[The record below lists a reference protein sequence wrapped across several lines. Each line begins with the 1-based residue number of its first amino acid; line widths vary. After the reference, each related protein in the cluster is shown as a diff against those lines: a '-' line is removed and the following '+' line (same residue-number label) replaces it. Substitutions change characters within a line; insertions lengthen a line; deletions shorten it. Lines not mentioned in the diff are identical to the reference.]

1 MRRRGLIVAIAI
13 LALLLVAARAAAT
26 LYVDQLWFQALGV
39 GAVWR
44 ARAAATAWLV
54 IGSGLVAFGFA
65 FANLLAVRHSVV
77 SLIVPRRVGNLE
89 FGEEVPGGRLVV
101 VAALLAALLAA
112 ALAMP
117 GDRWADALIATGG
130 VPFGESDPYFQYDLG
145 FYVYWL
151 PFEEALFAWAS
162 VVVAVVSLV
171 VVALYALTPSLRWT
185 RQGLR
190 VTAYVR
196 RHLTILGGVVLLLL
210 AWSYRL
216 DMYRLLAN
224 GHGLGGAFT
233 AIDHAVRVPGSLIL
247 ASTTLGGGLVV
258 IWAGWSGQV
267 RLAFF
272 AVTVVLLLA
281 LGVRQVAPV
290 VAEWMAIGGGARERP
305 YVETRA
311 GYTRRA
317 YAVDQVRLFA
327 GAPRFAD
334 LAAASRGVSVWD
346 DAPLAARG
354 QGRGARVAWRARPD
368 GLDAVLVSGT
378 DPDGPPT
385 ALLVDPTSAEPATGE
400 PRDLPDLAV
409 GDSASGYDVVPDTSG
424 LAAVVA
430 VRSPLRRVA
439 AALTLR
445 DPRLLLGDVPGR
457 APGVIP
463 VRRVSAI
470 VERIAPF
477 FAQGAAIPAVAGD
490 SLRWVVPLYAA
501 SATYPL
507 SARVA
512 LGEARVGYLQRAGI
526 AVVDARSGRTTLY
539 ADSVDSPLTRS
550 WRRRFP
556 ALMAPWGAIPPAL
569 RGTIGAP
576 VEWAMAQVTA
586 FAQVGARGG
595 AGGNLHL
602 PALTGGDSALPPAAL
617 PPMAIDGA
625 LTSAWP
631 LLDAS
636 DRVAGVALVRGGGV
650 PTTWWVAAAPDA
662 PRWGQLLEALRAPAQ
677 PSPDAKR
684 AARQGGTVRGSVRV
698 VPLADGLA
706 FVQPLFGGAN
716 GEGLREVRVASRD
729 SVRSG
734 ATLRQLAGLGGPV
747 ATPDLRATVARLY
760 AAMRRALRAGDWA
773 AFGAALDSIGITL
786 GEVPR

>member
-1 MRRRGLIVAIAI
+1 MRRRGLIVAIAT
-13 LALLLVAARAAAT
+13 LALLLLVARGAAT
-26 LYVDQLWFQALGV
+26 LYTDRLWFQALGFDD
-39 GAVWR
+39 VWR
-44 ARAAATAWLV
+44 ARAAATAWLTM
-54 IGSGLVAFGFA
+54 GSAVVAFCFA

-89 FGEEVPGGRLVV
+89 FREEVPGGRLVV
-101 VAALLAALLAA
+101 VAALLAALLSA
-112 ALAMP
+112 ALTIP

-145 FYVYWL
+145 FFVYWL
-151 PFEEALFAWAS
+151 PFEEVLLAWTS
-162 VVVAVVSLV
+162 IVVAVVSLAV
-171 VVALYALTPSLRWT
+171 VVLYALTPSLRWT

-216 DMYRLLAN
+216 DMYRLLAD

-258 IWAGWSGQV
+258 IWSGWSGQT

-290 VAEWMAIGGGARERP
+290 VADWMAIGGGVRERP
-305 YVETRA
+305 YADTRA

-354 QGRGARVAWRARPD
+354 PGSATRVIWRAAGQ
-368 GLDAVLVSGT
+368 GLEALLVHGT
-378 DPDGPPT
+378 SPEGAAT
-385 ALLVDPTSAEPATGE
+385 ALLADPTDPQPVIGEPRELAEPA
-400 PRDLPDLAV
+400 V
-409 GDSASGYDVVPDTSG
+409 SDSAEGYGVVPDTSG
-424 LAAVVA
+424 LAAVIP
-430 VRSPLRRVA
+430 VRSPIRRIA
-439 AALTLR
+439 IALTLR
-445 DPRLLLGDVPGR
+445 DPRMLLGEVPGR
-457 APGVIP
+457 NPGVVP

-470 VERIAPF
+470 VARIAPF
-477 FAQGAAIPAVAGD
+477 FAQGEPAPAVEGD
-490 SLRWVVPLYAA
+490 SLRWIVPLYAA

-512 LGEARVGYLQRAGI
+512 LGDARVGYLQRAGI
-526 AVVDARSGRTTLY
+526 AVVDASTGRTRFF
-539 ADSVDSPLTRS
+539 ADSAASPLTTS

-556 ALMAPWGAIPPAL
+556 RLMAPWTAVPAGL
-569 RGTIGAP
+569 HGVLGVPR
-576 VEWAMAQVTA
+576 EWAVAQVTA

-595 AGGNLHL
+595 VGGNLHL
-602 PALTGGDSALPPAAL
+602 PALSGSDSALSPTAT
-617 PPMAIDGA
+617 PPMAIDGS
-625 LTSAWP
+625 LTLAWP

-636 DRVAGVALVRGGGV
+636 DRVAGLAIVRGGAV
-650 PTTWWVAAAPDA
+650 PATWWIAAPPGTA
-662 PRWGQLLEALRAPAQ
+662 PWGRILESLRAPL
-677 PSPDAKR
+677 PERSPVSRPAS
-684 AARQGGTVRGSVRV
+684 AARGSVRA
-698 VPLADGLA
+698 VPLADEVA
-706 FVQPLFGGAN
+706 FVQPMFGGGAAD
-716 GEGLREVRVASRD
+716 GLREVRIALRDTLRLGAS
-729 SVRSG
+729 
-734 ATLRQLAGLGGPV
+734 LRQLAGQSGAAPV
-747 ATPDLRATVARLY
+747 RDFRSTIERLY
-760 AAMRRALRAGDWA
+760 DAMRRALRAGDWTR
-773 AFGAALDSIGITL
+773 FGAALDSIGRAL
-786 GEVPR
+786 GEAPR